1 MRILIAGGTGF
12 IGRHLSSYLVSQGY
26 KVTILTRVIPSK
38 KNSSFHYIDSLNN
51 KDSYDIIINL
61 SGKSLN
67 SGRWNNKLKNELINS
82 RVDSTQKIINYIE
95 EIKEKPSLFINASA
109 IGVYGSHLFEKFT
122 ENSQKTEQSF
132 LSNLCEKWENI
143 ASKVSDPNVRVCYL
157 RTGIVLGSDGGAL
170 KPMQIPFK
178 FGLGASLG
186 DGNQWMSWIH
196 IEDVIRSILFIIQN
210 KEISGPV
217 NIVSPNPVIN
227 KEFSKTLAN
236 SLNRPLFFSIPKVVI
251 KILLG
256 EMGSELLL
264 SSQFVVPEKLIKNGY
279 TFKYTD
285 LNDALKA
292 II

>member
-26 KVTILTRVIPSK
+26 KVTILTRLIPSK
-38 KNSSFHYIDSLNN
+38 KNSSFHYRDSLNN
-51 KDSYDIIINL
+51 QDSYDVIINL

-82 RVDSTQKIINYIE
+82 RIDSTQKIINYIKE
-95 EIKEKPSLFINASA
+95 TKEKPNVFINASA
-109 IGVYGSHLFEKFT
+109 IGVYGSHFFEKFT
-122 ENSQKTEQSF
+122 ENSQKKEQSF

-143 ASKVSDPNVRVCYL
+143 ASKVSDPNIRVCYL

-170 KPMQIPFK
+170 KSMQIPFK

-186 DGNQWMSWIH
+186 DGNQWMSWID
-196 IEDVIRSILFIIQN
+196 IEDVVRSILFIIQN

-217 NIVSPNPVIN
+217 NIVSPNPVTN

-236 SLNRPLFFSIPKVVI
+236 SLNRPLFFSIPKFII

-279 TFKYTD
+279 TFKYAH
-285 LNDALKA
+285 LKDALKA